1 MWLFFVLTHETS
13 PPACYLQ
20 ATSTKKSR
28 RSGGNTTKDKEND
41 VTPKT
46 PASARGTGGNII
58 SPPTSHDEVEEEE
71 VPTGA
76 EEPEAPAPAEDEAV
90 QPPEPEPEAPAP
102 AEHEAVQQEP
112 EPPEPEPE
120 APAPAEH
127 EAVQQEPEPEA
138 LEQQEHEPEALEVPF
153 DVPPIVDGSSSIIV
167 GGSLTRNKCQALGS
181 ISFQSKK
188 LLFVKAPL
196 ISKAELVFGSTAQV
210 KVCEDSQNLLPE
222 NCWRQFWNDSA
233 VPAILKNLRNC
244 KSSFTSKA
252 KDAFMEAI
260 SNITTASG
268 ILMVVPAPEDIFPS
282 EVFKKGMFLLLL
294 CLLHNT
300 TISHLY
306 SFTSFPSL

>member
-90 QPPEPEPEAPAP
+90 Q
-102 AEHEAVQQEP
+102 
-112 EPPEPEPE
+112 PPEPEPE